1 MLLPSAADE
10 KVLEGLSH
18 QLHSR
23 AAFRKKDAPLMEEVK
38 EYCQV
43 SFLTEQK
50 VKEREAGIGKISMCQ
65 ALK

>member
-1 MLLPSAADE
+1 
-10 KVLEGLSH
+10 
-18 QLHSR
+18 
-23 AAFRKKDAPLMEEVK
+23 MEEVK

-50 VKEREAGIGKISMCQ
+50 VKERGANIGKISMCQ